1 MANDPVYDKLNLR
14 PISNKS
20 IELVPLDKNKGEQL
34 SDDLDEART
43 NTRHLINVGEEALKE
58 LQDLSSQSQDP
69 KAYRELSVLIKVMLD
84 ANKSLVDTA
93 RARKEIVVD
102 ADKVVSDNPQTVT
115 NNLYVGTTTD
125 AVDILKQKRSIKDD

>member
-1 MANDPVYDKLNLR
+1 MSNDPIYEKLNLR

-20 IELVPLDKNKGEQL
+20 IEIVSVDKQKGEQL

-58 LQDLSSQSQDP
+58 LQDLSTQSQDP
-69 KAYRELSVLIKVMLD
+69 KAYRELTVLIKVMLD
-84 ANKSLVDTA
+84 ANKSLVETA
-93 RARKEIVVD
+93 KTRKEIVID
-102 ADKVVSDNPQTVT
+102 NDKVQNPQSVT

-125 AVDILKQKRSIKDD
+125 AVDLLRQKREKND